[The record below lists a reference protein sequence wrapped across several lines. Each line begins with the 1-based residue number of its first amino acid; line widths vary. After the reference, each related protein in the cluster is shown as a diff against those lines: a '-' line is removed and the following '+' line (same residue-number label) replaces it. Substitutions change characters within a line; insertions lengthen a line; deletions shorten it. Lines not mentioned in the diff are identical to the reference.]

1 MKIVLSIIVYTIIL
15 LFVLSIKPSFLYDHE
30 LKKYKTLGTGEN
42 QTLVS
47 IELFLIL
54 SGIVSYVIAIFLHK
68 KISEWV
74 KQSLALSQQVQNEI
88 PQMQSENP
96 VPLLPSN
103 EIVTAPEPI
112 VNETPIYGKGRTKV
126 KSVNG
131 FVPRSSIWKK
141 AYT

>member
-1 MKIVLSIIVYTIIL
+1 MKIVLSIIVYTIIV

-30 LKKYKTLGTGEN
+30 IKRYKTLGTGEN

-54 SGIVSYVIAIFLHK
+54 SGIVSYVISIFLHK
-68 KISEWV
+68 KLSEWV
-74 KQSLALSQQVQNEI
+74 KRSLAVDQNQVSIMPSQNQVSLLPKNEI
-88 PQMQSENP
+88 
-96 VPLLPSN
+96 
-103 EIVTAPEPI
+103 ITAPELI
-112 VNETPIYGKGRTKV
+112 SETPMYGKGRPHTK
-126 KSVNG
+126 SISG

>member
-1 MKIVLSIIVYTIIL
+1 MKIVLSIIVYTIIVL
-15 LFVLSIKPSFLYDHE
+15 LVISVKPSFLYDHE
-30 LKKYKTLGTGEN
+30 IKKYKTLGTGEN

-54 SGIVSYVIAIFLHK
+54 SGVVSYVIAIFLHK
-68 KISEWV
+68 KISEWI
-74 KQSLALSQQVQNEI
+74 KQSLALSQAQNEI
-88 PQMQSENP
+88 PQPGNP
-96 VPLLPSN
+96 APPLLPQN
-103 EIVTAPEPI
+103 EIITAPEPMTN
-112 VNETPIYGKGRTKV
+112 VTPVYGKGRTKV

>member
-1 MKIVLSIIVYTIIL
+1 MKIVLSIIVYSIIV
-15 LFVLSIKPSFLYDHE
+15 LFILSIKPSFLYDHE
-30 LKKYKTLGTGEN
+30 IKRYKTLGTGEN

-68 KISEWV
+68 KIAEWI
-74 KQSLALSQQVQNEI
+74 KQSLELSQAQNEI
-88 PQMQSENP
+88 PQMQLQNP
-96 VPLLPSN
+96 GSLLPQS
-103 EIVTAPEPI
+103 EIITAPESI
-112 VNETPIYGKGRTKV
+112 SETPMYGKGRTKV
-126 KSVNG
+126 KSVSG